1 MQNNPRQIRYN
12 KQTDISEQIDLRH
25 QWTFFI
31 LNARRESRDIT
42 QKIVNYFSSHTDF
55 SACNELEKLESGI
68 IIPKGSLFGKLITLK
83 SNVGK
88 MEAKDYS
95 KIYDT
100 KKWHYDRTL
109 KPMSDIELDI
119 YAMKFRN

>member
-12 KQTDISEQIDLRH
+12 KRTDVSEQVDLRH

-31 LNARRESRDIT
+31 VNARRESKDIT

-55 SACNELEKLESGI
+55 SACDELEKLESGI
-68 IIPKGSLFGKLITLK
+68 IVPEGSLFGKLITLK
-83 SNVGK
+83 SNVG
-88 MEAKDYS
+88 EIRDRS
-95 KIYDT
+95 KIYNT